1 MQKATFKSILLLGS
15 HANLYLKQM
24 EKFTDVQIN
33 SLKFKRKDP
42 FEVDEPHQF
51 IFNNTTVDFNGNYK
65 LEELSLALSVLIN
78 HDSSFENCLILGDPT
93 ELLYQAFCFAKTNQN
108 PHLIRQEIQFQ
119 PKLSQDAFLF
129 LYPSGMIAHNI
140 RKEISSL
147 IYLLK
152 KYKRN
157 TFLIKEEGVSTKVI
171 LQNMLTKRG
180 LYLDLSTLEVNG
192 IEKIISSQTEFTS

>member
-1 MQKATFKSILLLGS
+1 
-15 HANLYLKQM
+15 
-24 EKFTDVQIN
+24 
-33 SLKFKRKDP
+33 
-42 FEVDEPHQF
+42 
-51 IFNNTTVDFNGNYK
+51 
-65 LEELSLALSVLIN
+65 
-78 HDSSFENCLILGDPT
+78 
-93 ELLYQAFCFAKTNQN
+93 
-108 PHLIRQEIQFQ
+108 
-119 PKLSQDAFLF
+119 
-129 LYPSGMIAHNI
+129 MIAHNI